1 VTIDIDDIRS
11 AVRRIEGEAR
21 RTRFVESP
29 ALNARLGGRVLIKPE
44 VLQRTGSF
52 KFRGAYNCIA
62 QIPEADRKGGVVA
75 FSSGNHAQGVAAS
88 AAIFGM
94 PAVIIM
100 PRDAPA
106 IKIANVRAMGAE
118 IVPYDRFGEDRNKI
132 AAPYVERGMRL
143 VPPYDDPAIMA
154 GQGTIGLEVVEDAA
168 AMGVT
173 IDALL
178 TPCGGGGLSSGIS
191 TAVKALSPDTEIWIA
206 EPEQFDDTTR
216 SLEAGTPVRNA
227 PGGQSICDAILT
239 PSPGKLTWPINRK
252 NLAGGLVVSDDE
264 VRAAMRVAANDL
276 KLVVEPGG
284 AVALAAMTSGKF
296 KLDGRTAVV
305 VLSGGNVD
313 LDAYANILAGR

>member
-1 VTIDIDDIRS
+1 MR
-11 AVRRIEGEAR
+11 
-21 RTRFVESP
+21 
-29 ALNARLGGRVLIKPE
+29 
-44 VLQRTGSF
+44 
-52 KFRGAYNCIA
+52 
-62 QIPEADRKGGVVA
+62 
-75 FSSGNHAQGVAAS
+75 VAAS

-284 AVALAAMTSGKF
+284 VVALAALTSGKF
-296 KLDGRTAVV
+296 KLDGRTVVV